1 MLPLFVGEGFTPPVQ
16 LPATTNTPGGIN
28 PSPTTFLK
36 RGNHHESPN
45 HPRTPLRLTLA
56 H

>member
-36 RGNHHESPN
+36 RGNHHESQN
-45 HPRTPLRLTLA
+45 HP
-56 H
+56 